1 MQNKSLFS
9 CVLLFCGL
17 LCTYMTKT
25 LQFESAESVD
35 SNGIHGGTFDIVL
48 FGDFGTLLVQAKI
61 EHDFDEWDI
70 FTNARVLKVEQLDD
84 NDKPTSLTFTNKEI
98 EDFIESDPEIDECF
112 EDRIKVLAEE
122 ELV

>member
-25 LQFESAESVD
+25 LEFETAESVD
-35 SNGIHGGTFDIVL
+35 SNGIHGGIFDMVI
-48 FGDFGTLLVQAKI
+48 FGDFGTLRLTAKI
-61 EHDFDEWDI
+61 EHDFDEWNI
-70 FTNARVLKVEQLDD
+70 FTTANVLKVEQADD
-84 NDKPTSLTFTNKEI
+84 NDEPTTLTFTNKEI
-98 EDFIESDPEIDECF
+98 EDFIESDSEVAEF
-112 EDRIKVLAEE
+112 FQDRIERLAEE

>member
-9 CVLLFCGL
+9 CVNLFCGL
-17 LCTYMTKT
+17 LCSYMTKT

-48 FGDFGTLLVQAKI
+48 FGDFGTLRLTAKI
-61 EHDFDEWDI
+61 EHEFDEWDI
-70 FTNARVLKVEQLDD
+70 ITTASVLKVEQADD
-84 NDKPTSLTFTNKEI
+84 NDKPTTLTFTNKEI
-98 EDFIESDPEIDECF
+98 ENFIERDLEIDQYF

>member
-1 MQNKSLFS
+1 
-9 CVLLFCGL
+9 
-17 LCTYMTKT
+17 MTKT

-48 FGDFGTLLVQAKI
+48 FGDFGTLRLTAKI
-61 EHDFDEWDI
+61 EHEFDEWDI
-70 FTNARVLKVEQLDD
+70 ITTASVLKVEQADD
-84 NDKPTSLTFTNKEI
+84 NDKPTTLTFTNKEI
-98 EDFIESDPEIDECF
+98 ENFIERDLEIDQYF